1 MCQHGQRTA
10 DEVYWLVRRK
20 VIFRH
25 TGELP
30 TDIRGPDAEK
40 LLNLVFMRDIGQSKN
55 RALLSISL
63 LSQRRMITDGILMRL
78 EKTDFDMHKQTA
90 IFLLADGTHSGF
102 EC

>member
-1 MCQHGQRTA
+1 MDNATA

-40 LLNLVFMRDIGQSKN
+40 LLNLVFYARHRQSKIGRCSYQFPCYHN
-55 RALLSISL
+55 GG
-63 LSQRRMITDGILMRL
+63 MITDGILMRL
-78 EKTDFDMHKQTA
+78 EKDRF
-90 IFLLADGTHSGF
+90 
-102 EC
+102 